1 MFFVSAFFAE
11 EDFSL
16 IFFESAIFD
25 ILNKNFD
32 KNADSIE
39 NLFFCELVGNFSA
52 AFGFWKIFFQT
63 IFQHF
68 FHQIRF
74 HCLISNVYSVPLQV
88 EYFLKWKGY
97 SSDDNTWEPEE
108 NLDCPDLISAFED
121 ARKKSESEKKNGKQ
135 SKTNGLFHVIW
146 LWRLFCKRQ
155 YHSCKMR
162 RLFTYF

>member
-16 IFFESAIFD
+16 IFFRIC
-25 ILNKNFD
+25 NFRYFQQQFRQ
-32 KNADSIE
+32 KRR
-39 NLFFCELVGNFSA
+39 FHWKFVFYELVGHFFA
-52 AFGFWKIFFQT
+52 TFGFWKIFVQT

-68 FHQIRF
+68 FLQICF
-74 HCLISNVYSVPLQV
+74 HCQISNVYSVPLQV

-135 SKTNGLFHVIW
+135 RKTNGLFHVIW